1 MSWGR
6 VSIVTKPT
14 LKPVTVAEIK
24 TRARVEHSDEDTDIG
39 IMIDEAVSKIER
51 DNGIALM
58 TQTWRM
64 SMDMFPTHIAL
75 HGWPVQSVTSVKY
88 RDTDGVEQTL
98 STDVYRLD
106 TNSVPARI
114 SLMRDQSWPTP
125 ESSYGAVW
133 VDYVL
138 GEGDPADVNLDLK
151 GAVMLFATHRYDCRH
166 LVDEKQLSEV
176 PYAVEHLC
184 REHRQAWVSG

>member
-1 MSWGR
+1 MSWSR
-6 VSIVTKPT
+6 VSIVTKST
-14 LKPVTVAEIK
+14 AQPVTVSEVK
-24 TRARVEHSDEDTDIG
+24 SRARIDHSDDDTDIG
-39 IMIDEAVSKIER
+39 VMIDEAVSKIER
-51 DNGIALM
+51 NNGVALM

-64 SMDMFPTHIAL
+64 SMDVFPAHISL
-75 HGWPVQSVTSVKY
+75 HGWPVKSVKSVKY
-88 RDTDGVEQTL
+88 RDVDGNEQTL

-114 SLMRDQSWPTP
+114 SLKPNQSWPIP

-138 GEGDPADVNLDLK
+138 GEGSAADVNLDLK
-151 GAVMLFATHRYDCRH
+151 GAVLLFVTHRYDCRH
-166 LVDEKQLSEV
+166 LVDEKELSEV

>member
-98 STDVYRLD
+98 SSSVYRLD

-114 SLMRDQSWPTP
+114 SLMPDQSWPTP

>member
-1 MSWGR
+1 MSWSR
-6 VSIVTKPT
+6 VSIVTKPAAQ
-14 LKPVTVAEIK
+14 PVTVSEVK
-24 TRARVEHSDEDTDIG
+24 SRARIDHSDDDTDIG
-39 IMIDEAVSKIER
+39 VMIDEAVSKIER

-64 SMDMFPTHIAL
+64 SMDVFPAHISL
-75 HGWPVQSVTSVKY
+75 HGWPVKSVTSVKY
-88 RDTDGVEQTL
+88 RDVDGNEQTL
-98 STDVYRLD
+98 SSDVYRLD

-114 SLMRDQSWPTP
+114 SLKPNQSWPTP

-138 GEGDPADVNLDLK
+138 GEGSAADVNLDLK
-151 GAVMLFATHRYDCRH
+151 GAVLLFVTHRYDCRH
-166 LVDEKQLSEV
+166 LVDQKQLSEV
-176 PYAVEHLC
+176 PYAVAHLC